1 MQKRSEKLLH
11 GMWQF
16 PMFESEH
23 ARHEMTEKIGHDI
36 QPVETPIFELKHQF
50 THLTWKIKVYAVSG
64 AINIETLPDDMIWF
78 DLSDRDQY
86 TFLYLC
92 QRFINL

>member
-36 QPVETPIFELKHQF
+36 QPVETPIFEFIYLF
-50 THLTWKIKVYAVSG
+50 TH
-64 AINIETLPDDMIWF
+64 
-78 DLSDRDQY
+78 
-86 TFLYLC
+86 
-92 QRFINL
+92 